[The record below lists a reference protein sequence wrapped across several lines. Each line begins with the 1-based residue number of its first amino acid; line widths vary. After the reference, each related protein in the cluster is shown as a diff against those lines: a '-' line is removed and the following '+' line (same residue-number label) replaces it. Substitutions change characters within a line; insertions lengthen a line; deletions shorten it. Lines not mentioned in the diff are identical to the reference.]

1 MTKSKKKKRVGYA
14 EEILA
19 KIWSSMIID
28 GHSVLAEFISEEADQ
43 EVIEKSEKW
52 KSKHVRESQY
62 FL

>member
-1 MTKSKKKKRVGYA
+1 
-14 EEILA
+14 
-19 KIWSSMIID
+19 MIID
-28 GHSVLAEFISEEADQ
+28 GHSVLDEFISEEADQ

>member
-1 MTKSKKKKRVGYA
+1 
-14 EEILA
+14 
-19 KIWSSMIID
+19 MIID